1 MSSCGHCSWVQ
12 TGSISRPQV
21 ARSISSS
28 EFLMAPLSQQPCLI
42 WKLPGYWGLVFLGIT
57 RAQAVP
63 ACWSGSVLSV
73 LIQITQ
79 HSLRRLDSVTPTVK
93 YLQFYSSSSFWE
105 GRRKCR
111 PGSLQGM
118 QMDTCPPPSWRGARL
133 KCQRAANVL
142 PEPRKEPSQRSALL
156 AHAALH
162 GQMALGSE
170 LTHAHPTQRQA
181 KHAGS

>member
-1 MSSCGHCSWVQ
+1 MAAGSPACFGSCQGTGASWV
-12 TGSISRPQV
+12 
-21 ARSISSS
+21 
-28 EFLMAPLSQQPCLI
+28 
-42 WKLPGYWGLVFLGIT
+42 LVFLGIT
-57 RAQAVP
+57 RAQALP
-63 ACWSGSVLSV
+63 AYWSSSVLSV

-79 HSLRRLDSVTPTVK
+79 HSLLRLDSVTLTVT
-93 YLQFYSSSSFWE
+93 YLQFYSSSPFWE
-105 GRRKCR
+105 GMRQCR

-170 LTHAHPTQRQA
+170 LTHAHPTWRQA

>member
-73 LIQITQ
+73 LIQNAALSPETRLSHP
-79 HSLRRLDSVTPTVK
+79 HSKVFTV
-93 YLQFYSSSSFWE
+93 LQLILLL
-105 GRRKCR
+105 GRKEE
-111 PGSLQGM
+111 M
-118 QMDTCPPPSWRGARL
+118 QARL
-133 KCQRAANVL
+133 VARDANGHL
-142 PEPRKEPSQRSALL
+142 PTSLL
-156 AHAALH
+156 AGRKAEVPKSCKCSA
-162 GQMALGSE
+162 
-170 LTHAHPTQRQA
+170 
-181 KHAGS
+181 